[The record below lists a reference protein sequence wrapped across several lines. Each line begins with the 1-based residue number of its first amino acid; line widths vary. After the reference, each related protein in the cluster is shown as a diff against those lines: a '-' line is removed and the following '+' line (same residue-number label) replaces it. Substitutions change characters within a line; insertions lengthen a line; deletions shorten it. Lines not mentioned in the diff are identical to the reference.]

1 MRKQI
6 GVFGVN
12 DEVLRLAQSLA
23 HNPDVEIVRFFADDR
38 AAALHAANRAGADV
52 AELVKSRLFDDL
64 NAFMQPGDFDAV
76 IDAGATRSFRSV
88 FPDAADGGLQI
99 VNPLTAKLLWAYT
112 GDESDRKAELLQ
124 ALGEIVESVDLAI
137 DTDELFTRML
147 DIAVGTTGADGG
159 SVMLLDPDAGELY
172 IRVAHGVER
181 ELWPKIRVPLG
192 EGVAGRVAADA
203 RSLLLRGRADAN
215 HFHIQHGRANVE
227 SALCVP
233 LVASGRVLGVL
244 NLHHSIREDAFDEG
258 DLEFLEQLATL
269 DAQIIDRAQVHE
281 SLRNQAGRFNAVREV
296 QNVLASPAPIL
307 ERLARLCVLLAER
320 VGGGIATVYLREDG
334 TPELSLAATSLAGGG
349 FAGEYR
355 VVPGQ
360 GIDGRVAVSRRPE
373 ILRGE
378 GGALAYACLPLVA
391 GDEMVGVVSIQAG
404 ATPPRGRA
412 AEEILLEMAAAMA
425 EGIARDDREARMA
438 VRATRASAINEAGVR
453 MISADDVNDV
463 ARMATSSA
471 AMIIEAEH
479 AVLRLQ
485 DPQTLRYVIR
495 SYFGPADGRQ
505 QEQLFRLDKDVSVET
520 IRRRTPLLLKDIPHQ
535 TKSPETTGDVRSA
548 LTAPLKREGRV
559 IGTLSVYDKVSPDRF
574 YAIDFNEEDLEGFR
588 KLVTYVERAIDN
600 ASFHAY
606 ARQHRNFDPQTGL
619 PNASYL
625 DKRIREEVARA
636 DGRHCAMAL
645 ASCEI
650 ENLPAIREASNS
662 AHVHRVI
669 MAVADALRA
678 NLRDFDVLARTD
690 GARFTVLLPEP
701 GNTPDQRVS
710 ELARAVADEVCKNAT
725 LNEAQ
730 RISLAFGYAVYP
742 VDGDDAKGLMRCAA
756 NARIRMV

>member
-12 DEVLRLAQSLA
+12 EEVLRLAQQLA
-23 HNPDVEIVRFFADDR
+23 RNPDLEIVRFFAEDR
-38 AAALHAANRAGADV
+38 AEALHAAHRVGDDV
-52 AELVKSRLFDDL
+52 TELLKGRLFDDL
-64 NAFMQPGDFDAV
+64 NGFMQPADLDAV
-76 IDAGATRSFRSV
+76 IDAGAARSFRSV

-99 VNPLTAKLLWAYT
+99 VKPLTARLLWAYV
-112 GDESDRKAELLQ
+112 GDARDRKTELLQ
-124 ALGEIVESVDLAI
+124 ALSEVVESVDLAI
-137 DTDELFTRML
+137 DTDELFLRML
-147 DIAVGTTGADGG
+147 DIAAGATGADGG
-159 SVMLLDPDAGELY
+159 SLMLLDSEAGELR
-172 IRVAHGVER
+172 IRVAHGVEK

-203 RSLLLRGRADAN
+203 RSLLLRGRADAS

-244 NLHHSIREDAFDEG
+244 NLHHSTREDAFDEE
-258 DLEFLEQLATL
+258 DLQFLEQLAKL

-281 SLRNQAGRFNAVREV
+281 SLRNQAGRFNAVRDV
-296 QNVLASPAPIL
+296 QGILASTAPIL
-307 ERLARLCVLLAER
+307 ERLTRLCGLLADR

-334 TPELSLAATSLAGGG
+334 SKELSLAATSLAGGG

-355 VVPGQ
+355 IVPGQ
-360 GIDGRVAVSRRPE
+360 GIDGRVAQSRRPD
-373 ILRGE
+373 ILRNGD
-378 GGALAYACLPLVA
+378 GALAYACLPLIA
-391 GDEMVGVVSIQAG
+391 GEEMVGIVSIQAG
-404 ATPPRGRA
+404 AHPPVGRA

-425 EGIARDDREARMA
+425 EGIAREHREVRMA

-520 IRRRTPLLLKDIPHQ
+520 IRRRTPLLLKDIPHT
-535 TKSPETTGDVRSA
+535 TKAPETTGDVRSV
-548 LTAPLKREGRV
+548 LTAPLKREGRIV
-559 IGTLSVYDKVSPDRF
+559 GTLSVYDKVSPDRF
-574 YAIDFNEEDLEGFR
+574 YAIDFNEDDLDGFR

-625 DKRIREEVARA
+625 DKRVREEIARA
-636 DGRHCAMAL
+636 GDRHCALAL
-645 ASCEI
+645 ATCEI
-650 ENLPAIREASNS
+650 ENLEAIREASNS

-678 NLRDFDVLARTD
+678 NLRDFDVLARTN
-690 GARFTVLLPEP
+690 GGRFTVLLPEP
-701 GNTPDQRVS
+701 GHTPDQRVA
-710 ELARAVADEVCKNAT
+710 ELARAVAEEVCKDDALNA
-725 LNEAQ
+725 AQ
-730 RISLAFGYAVYP
+730 RIALAFGYAVYP
-742 VDGDDAKGLMRCAA
+742 VDGNNATTLGACAEA
-756 NARIRMV
+756 ARIRMV